1 MLDCTSGWYA
11 EREWQG
17 VGVDELLGRAGPT
30 SGGEW
35 VRFRSVTGYKWSVPV
50 EEARE
55 CLLATHVDGDPL
67 THGHGAPLRLVAP
80 GRRGFQW
87 VKWVTSVEVT
97 EQEDLS
103 QWVTIFVS
111 GL

>member
-1 MLDCTSGWYA
+1 
-11 EREWQG
+11 
-17 VGVDELLGRAGPT
+17 VGELLDAAEPRETGR
-30 SGGEW
+30 W
-35 VRFRSVTGYKWSVPV
+35 VRFRSVTGYKWSVPI
-50 EEARE
+50 EEARD
-55 CLLATHVDGDPL
+55 CLLATAVDGDPL

-97 EQEDLS
+97 EREDLS
-103 QWVTIFVS
+103 QWVAIFVS